1 MSKDH
6 TYFDAAGNHFREG
19 TRVCHPTG
27 YVGRLVRWPPDN
39 EAEFVYIGRDGQ
51 RGDFSRRAAAAIRAL
66 AGMFSDRPP
75 FSAELMQLADE
86 IGGDDG

>member
-1 MSKDH
+1 MSTDEYAILH
-6 TYFDAAGNHFREG
+6 GPGRHS
-19 TRVCHPTG
+19 TRPTTTLRCT
-27 YVGRLVRWPPDN
+27 VTVRWPPDN